1 MTKADECVLERRGR
15 KKEEDSVYKGH
26 FGRRIIE
33 LTQNT
38 VFKGQGFEGPVGFAL
53 KKKTINEIEN
63 LSSG

>member
-1 MTKADECVLERRGR
+1 MC
-15 KKEEDSVYKGH
+15 KGH

-38 VFKGQGFEGPVGFAL
+38 VFKGQGFEGPLGFAL
-53 KKKTINEIEN
+53 KKKKTINEIEN

>member
-1 MTKADECVLERRGR
+1 MCVRG
-15 KKEEDSVYKGH
+15 KEEKREKDEGSTYRGH

-38 VFKGQGFEGPVGFAL
+38 VFKGQGFEGPVGL
-53 KKKTINEIEN
+53 TLKKKKTINEIEN